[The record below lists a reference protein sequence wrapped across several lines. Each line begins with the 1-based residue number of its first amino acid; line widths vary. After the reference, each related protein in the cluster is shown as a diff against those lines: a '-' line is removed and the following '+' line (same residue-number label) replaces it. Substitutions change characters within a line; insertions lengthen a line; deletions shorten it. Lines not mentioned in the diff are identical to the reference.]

1 MNNIYIFV
9 NNLIMLFKF
18 FNTFFRISLIFL
30 ICLVWFR
37 YFVPNFWLSIL
48 YTVLA
53 TLVIEISLHYILRNR
68 KEKEF
73 MKAKDATLAD
83 KIATSFAFNPQDALN
98 FYYDLAKSRHKVT
111 KRSKYLIVEHKEKEE
126 VNSKTILYPSYS
138 LSTFMPQDLVEIL
151 SKLKKITFTKLV
163 VCAKDVSRE
172 AITLA
177 NQIEGITILI
187 LDKKD
192 AYNKLMKA
200 YNIFPENLTE
210 LKATTKMKIK
220 EMVAYSLNKKRS
232 KGYFFAS
239 IILLLSSFIFRMN
252 LYYVIMSSIL
262 LLLSLVSYILP
273 KYNIALPDEIL

>member
-1 MNNIYIFV
+1 
-9 NNLIMLFKF
+9 MLFKF

-37 YFVPNFWLSIL
+37 YFVANFWLSIL

-53 TLVIEISLHYILRNR
+53 TTLIEISLHYILRNR

-83 KIATSFAFNPQDALN
+83 KIAVSFAFNNEDALN

-111 KRSKYLIVEHKEKEE
+111 KRSKYLIVEHKIESSEE
-126 VNSKTILYPSYS
+126 PSKTILYPSYS
-138 LSTFMPQDLVEIL
+138 LSNFMPQDLVNIL
-151 SKLKKITFTKLV
+151 SKLKKVKFSKLV
-163 VCAKDVSRE
+163 ICAKDVSRE
-172 AITLA
+172 AITLS
-177 NQIEGITILI
+177 NQVEGVQILI

-192 AYNKLMKA
+192 AYNKLMKS
-200 YNIFPENLTE
+200 YNMFPEKITE

-239 IILLLSSFIFRMN
+239 VILLISSFLFRMN

-262 LLLSLVSYILP
+262 LLLSLVSYLLP
-273 KYNIALPDEIL
+273 KYNIVLPDEIL

>member
-1 MNNIYIFV
+1 
-9 NNLIMLFKF
+9 
-18 FNTFFRISLIFL
+18 
-30 ICLVWFR
+30 
-37 YFVPNFWLSIL
+37 
-48 YTVLA
+48 
-53 TLVIEISLHYILRNR
+53 
-68 KEKEF
+68 

-172 AITLA
+172 VITLA

-220 EMVAYSLNKKRS
+220 EIVAYSLNKKRS

-273 KYNIALPDEIL
+273 KYNIVLPDEIL